1 MSDCIKC
8 GKDAGPLSPEM
19 RAAKV
24 RMGMPLTPP
33 KVCPECLWSTLLTLD
48 DEAAPEPSAA
58 TDTPSE
64 SVEQG
69 SK

>member
-19 RAAKV
+19 RRAKE

-48 DEAAPEPSAA
+48 DDEP
-58 TDTPSE
+58 TDSPSNPSSDKTE
-64 SVEQG
+64 P
-69 SK
+69 